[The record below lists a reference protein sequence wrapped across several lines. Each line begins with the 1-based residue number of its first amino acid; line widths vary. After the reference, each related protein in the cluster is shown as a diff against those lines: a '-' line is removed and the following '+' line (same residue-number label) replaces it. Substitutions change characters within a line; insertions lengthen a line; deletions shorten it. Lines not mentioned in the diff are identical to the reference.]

1 LRSKL
6 SIEILK
12 IILIALVVSV
22 GLSVAFNYYGEP
34 YFSPES
40 QIIGEEE
47 EKNPDLTAKDLVD
60 DKGDFFEISFNVSII
75 IGFSFFIYYFIN
87 KKALYITDISNGLD
101 IIGGGK
107 LDYEIEVKGND
118 EIASL
123 AESIN
128 SMSQAL
134 MTHIQEERK
143 ILQSEQR
150 LITGISHDLRAPLSS
165 IIGYMYVLKDKQYRT
180 VEEQEKYVSVVLEK
194 SLRLQGLLD
203 DLLEMAK
210 LQEKDMTIQT
220 YLVDVNNFKEVFV
233 DYLATEL
240 KDNCPNVSD
249 IIVEYSD
256 AFEYK
261 KIYINNMF
269 TYRVLDNAISNIY
282 KYAMINHPVEIA
294 INDQGDFVELQ
305 IANVCDDNTLEQAD
319 QLTERFFKVDNSRT
333 AEDGSG
339 LGLNICMEIME
350 KQDGYLNMRTNN
362 DKNQIIVVLG
372 FRVEK

>member
-1 LRSKL
+1 M
-6 SIEILK
+6 
-12 IILIALVVSV
+12 VSV